1 MKFNISYPQ
10 NGTQKCFEIDD
21 DNKCRIFYDKRM
33 GTEVEADGLGDEFK
47 GYILKISGG
56 NDKDGFPMKQG
67 IILNGR
73 TKVLMSKGHSCYRP
87 RRTGERKRKTVR
99 GCVVGPDLRVVAL
112 TIVKKGVAELA
123 GLTDDIKPKRLGP
136 KRASKLRKLLN
147 IPRSKEAHVLVRKV
161 AIRRTWTAPNGKQR
175 TKAPKI
181 QRLVTDERLR
191 RKRIYKK
198 EKVNRWTRAKAA
210 QKEYNTFLAE
220 WRKKKEAKKS
230 AEIAKKRSS
239 EEVKKAPAVVP
250 KTQTAAK
257 TQAAKTQA
265 PKTQAAAPKTQA
277 PAPKTQAPAPKT
289 QAAAPKTQAAAP
301 KTQAPKAPVQKK

>member
-1 MKFNISYPQ
+1 MKFNIAYPQ
-10 NGTQKCFEIDD
+10 NGTQKTVEIDD

-33 GTEVEADGLGDEFK
+33 GTEVDADELGEEYK
-47 GYILKISGG
+47 GYAFKIMGG

-87 RRTGERKRKTVR
+87 RRNGERKRKTVR
-99 GCVVGPDLRVVAL
+99 GCIVGPDIRVLAL
-112 TIVKKGVAELA
+112 TIVRKGVKEIE
-123 GLTDDIKPKRLGP
+123 GVTNEIKPKRLGP

-161 AIRRTWTAPNGKQR
+161 AIRRTWTAPNGKTR

-181 QRLVTDERLR
+181 QRLVTERRLR

-198 EKVNRWTRAKAA
+198 EKVERYERTKKA
-210 QKEYNTFLAE
+210 QEEYSKLLTE

-230 AEIAKKRSS
+230 AEIAKKKSS
-239 EEVKKAPAVVP
+239 EEATKKKVVG
-250 KTQTAAK
+250 K
-257 TQAAKTQA
+257 
-265 PKTQAAAPKTQA
+265 
-277 PAPKTQAPAPKT
+277 
-289 QAAAPKTQAAAP
+289 
-301 KTQAPKAPVQKK
+301 